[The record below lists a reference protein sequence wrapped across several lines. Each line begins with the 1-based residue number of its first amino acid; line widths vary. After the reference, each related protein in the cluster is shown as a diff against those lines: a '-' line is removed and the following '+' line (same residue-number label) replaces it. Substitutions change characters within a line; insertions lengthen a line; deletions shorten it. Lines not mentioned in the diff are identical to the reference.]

1 MKNSFY
7 SNTKVVGLIGHPI
20 KQSYSP
26 FIHNVA
32 FQFKNLDYIYLPF
45 DVITDNLSSALKGM
59 IALGI
64 EGLNVTIPHKE
75 RIIKYMNELSEE
87 SATIGA
93 VNTVVNDHG
102 TLKGYNTDVH
112 GILESLSKFKDEITG
127 SKVCVIGAGGA
138 GRAVIYTLIRYF
150 KPEEITIV
158 NRTVQR
164 ADSLQNYFT
173 EKMLYSNFKTK
184 DLFPPELIETFRSSK
199 LIINSTPIGMF
210 PDVSDTPT
218 TLEGSFH
225 KDQLVFDMVY
235 NPTETVFLQLAKKQ
249 GAKIIGGLKMLVY
262 QAAKSFELWTGEEM
276 PTEKISRSLELL
288 IKH

>member
-7 SNTKVVGLIGHPI
+7 ANTKVVGLIGHPI

-26 FIHNVA
+26 FIHNVS
-32 FQFKNLDYIYLPF
+32 FQFKNLDYIYMPF
-45 DVITDNLSSALKGM
+45 DVVPDNLSAALKGV

-75 RIIKYMNELSEE
+75 KIIKYLDELSEE

-93 VNTVVNDHG
+93 VNTIVNDHG

-112 GILESLSKFKDEITG
+112 GILESLSPFKDEITG
-127 SKVCVIGAGGA
+127 SRVCVIGAGGA
-138 GRAVIYTLIRYF
+138 ARALIYTLIRYF
-150 KPEEITIV
+150 KPEEIILI

-173 EKMLYSNFKTK
+173 EKMLYNSFKTK
-184 DLFPPELIETFRSSK
+184 DLFPPDLVETLHNSK

-210 PDVSDTPT
+210 PDV
-218 TLEGSFH
+218 
-225 KDQLVFDMVY
+225 Y
-235 NPTETVFLQLAKKQ
+235 NPTETEFLKLAKKQ
-249 GAKIIGGLKMLVY
+249 GAKIIDGLKMLVY

-276 PTEKISRSLELL
+276 PAEKISRSVELL
-288 IKH
+288 IKN